1 MIRRMLIP
9 GFLLSSLA
17 FAQGTEGPAAAPAA
31 AAAVESDSPEAK
43 AAKDLVQKYLTAVKA
58 KKWAD
63 AKKLLHPQ
71 TIAAIA
77 ERKKRLGK
85 EDHPMA
91 PWFHE
96 KVDYWMKDFKLG
108 TASAAPL
115 GTFIVETTEDNFQ
128 VEEKGLA
135 EGERGAYL
143 VGKKDGKWFVVD
155 KKRGETFTK
164 DSVKLGYKG
173 WFDKVEKAPAA
184 EEAAE

>member
-1 MIRRMLIP
+1 MIRRL
-9 GFLLSSLA
+9 LLSGFALSSVA
-17 FAQGTEGPAAAPAA
+17 FAQGTEGPAAEPAA
-31 AAAVESDSPEAK
+31 AAAVDSDSAEAK
-43 AAKDLVQKYLTAVKA
+43 AAKELVQKYLTAVKA
-58 KKWAD
+58 RKWAD
-63 AKKLLHPQ
+63 AKKFLHPR
-71 TIAAIA
+71 TLEAIA

-96 KVDYWMKDFKLG
+96 KVDYWMKDFKVG
-108 TASAAPL
+108 AASPAPL
-115 GTFIVETTEDNFQ
+115 GTIVVETTEDNFQ

-173 WFDKVEKAPAA
+173 WFDKIEKAPA
-184 EEAAE
+184 EGE